1 MFDGSYFFAGRGVKM
16 KGALIL
22 SVVMLSGCAI
32 PSPMK
37 FKDAAEK
44 LSLAR
49 TGRSND
55 IIDGGSLRLKI

>member
-1 MFDGSYFFAGRGVKM
+1 M

-55 IIDGGSLRLKI
+55 IVDGGSLRLKI